1 MIWTV
6 ILKDGDSFV
15 IHGSSFDRSTEVEK
29 NLRGRRLSTDDVAGI
44 VQGDHPVET
53 LHPHKPKKHEYSKQ
67 LKAALEVPEFSDVE
81 IADKVMEVILSDKK
95 EDVSPVDENGR
106 PFNDPAKW

>member
-29 NLRGRRLSTDDVAGI
+29 NLRGRRLTTDDVAGI

-53 LHPHKPKKHEYSKQ
+53 LRRFQ
-67 LKAALEVPEFSDVE
+67 Q
-81 IADKVMEVILSDKK
+81 
-95 EDVSPVDENGR
+95 
-106 PFNDPAKW
+106 